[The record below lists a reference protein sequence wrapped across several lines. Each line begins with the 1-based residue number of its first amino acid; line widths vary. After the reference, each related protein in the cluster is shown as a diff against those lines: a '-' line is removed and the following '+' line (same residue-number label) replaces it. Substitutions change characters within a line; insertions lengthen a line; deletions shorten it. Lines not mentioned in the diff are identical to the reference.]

1 MNKLRLPL
9 LLLLAFAACSDK
21 KLYPDA
27 AKAFERHSYR
37 EYPAGEV
44 MKTLASR
51 GFDGLAALDRHAL
64 LLKGRRKVVAAPAS
78 REPVSGLLFDY
89 RGGGIYV
96 AKVFQNSPAALA
108 GVKDGDRVLEI
119 DGFKASPRTV
129 TERSD
134 DSFGFTLKTERR
146 GPKGPLQ
153 AVAQVE
159 REKVILPLVFG
170 FYEPASAIG
179 YVRIGMFVQDS
190 GATALSGLEALISLG
205 AKKIVFDLRGNVGG
219 VPEEAAELLAAF
231 APKAG
236 PLLELRSRHK
246 GYCKLLEAR
255 SRGKYADLKTA
266 VLTDGRTS
274 MAAEVFAQAL
284 KEVAGAKL
292 IGGTTAGRV
301 SMTRTFRLGKTRKG
315 LELTVARL
323 FPPSGLELEEKGAVP
338 DIDAG
343 LNRDQE
349 AALAEAWNAP
359 LETVLLSDRA
369 YARAMEAL
377 SK

>member
-9 LLLLAFAACSDK
+9 LLLLAAAACSDK

-27 AKAFERHSYR
+27 VKAFEKHSYQ
-37 EYPAGEV
+37 EYPAGKVSE
-44 MKTLASR
+44 TLEAK
-51 GFDGLAALDRHAL
+51 GFEGLAALDRHAL
-64 LLKGRRKVVAAPAS
+64 LLKGRKKVKAVPAS
-78 REPVSGLLFDY
+78 REAASGLLFDY
-89 RGGGIYV
+89 RGGGIHV
-96 AKVFQNSPAALA
+96 AKVFMNSPAALA
-108 GVKDGDRVLEI
+108 GVKDGDKVLEI
-119 DGFKASPRTV
+119 DGFKASPQTV

-146 GPKGPLQ
+146 GPQGPVL

-159 REKVILPLVFG
+159 RERVAMPLVFG
-170 FYEPASAIG
+170 FYEPAPAIG
-179 YVRIGMFVQDS
+179 YVKIGLFVQGS
-190 GATALSGLEALISLG
+190 GATALSGLEALSSLG

-219 VPEEAAELLAAF
+219 APEEAAQLLAAF

-236 PLLELRSRHK
+236 PLLELKSRHK
-246 GYCKLLEAR
+246 GYCKTLEAR
-255 SRGKYADLKTA
+255 SRGKYADIKTA
-266 VLTDGRTS
+266 VLTDGKTA

-284 KEVAGAKL
+284 KEVAGAR
-292 IGGTTAGRV
+292 IVGGPTAGRV
-301 SMTRTFRLGKTRKG
+301 SLTRTFRLGKTRG

-323 FPPSGLELEEKGAVP
+323 FPPSGLELEEKGAAP

-343 LNRDQE
+343 LNREQE

>member
-9 LLLLAFAACSDK
+9 LLLLAAAACSDK

-27 AKAFERHSYR
+27 VKAFEKHSYQ
-37 EYPAGEV
+37 EYPAGKVSE
-44 MKTLASR
+44 TLAAK
-51 GFDGLAALDRHAL
+51 GFEGLVALDRHAL
-64 LLKGRRKVVAAPAS
+64 LLKGRRKVVATPAS
-78 REPVSGLLFDY
+78 RESASGLLFDY
-89 RGGGIYV
+89 RGGGIHV
-96 AKVFQNSPAALA
+96 AKVFQRSPAALA

-119 DGFKASPRTV
+119 DGFKASPQTV

-146 GPKGPLQ
+146 GPKGPVL

-159 REKVILPLVFG
+159 RELVTMPLVFG
-170 FYEPASAIG
+170 FYEPAPAIG
-179 YVRIGMFVQDS
+179 YVKIGMFVQGS
-190 GATALSGLEALISLG
+190 GATALSGLEALASLG

-219 VPEEAAELLAAF
+219 VPEEAAQLLAAF

-236 PLLELRSRHK
+236 PLLELKSRHK
-246 GYCKLLEAR
+246 GYCKTLEAR

-266 VLTDGRTS
+266 VLTDGRTA

-284 KEVAGAKL
+284 KEVAGAK
-292 IGGTTAGRV
+292 IVGGTTAGRV
-301 SMTRTFRLGKTRKG
+301 SLTRTFRLGKTRG
-315 LELTVARL
+315 LELTVARM

-343 LNRDQE
+343 LNRGQE
-349 AALAEAWNAP
+349 DALAEAWNVP

-377 SK
+377 SN

>member
-9 LLLLAFAACSDK
+9 LLLLAFAACSDN

-44 MKTLASR
+44 MKTLESD
-51 GFDGLAALDRHAL
+51 GFNGLAALDRHAV
-64 LLKGRRKVVAAPAS
+64 LLKGRRKVVEAPAS
-78 REPVSGLLFDY
+78 QESASGLLFDY
-89 RGGGIYV
+89 RGGVIHV
-96 AKVFQNSPAALA
+96 AKVFQHSPAAQA
-108 GVKDGDRVLEI
+108 GIRDGDKVLEI
-119 DGFKASPRTV
+119 DGFKASPQTV
-129 TERSD
+129 AERSD
-134 DSFGFTLKTERR
+134 DSFGFTLKTERP
-146 GPKGPLQ
+146 GPKGPAL

-159 REKVILPLVFG
+159 RERMALPLVFG
-170 FYEPASAIG
+170 FYEPASSVG
-179 YVRIGMFVQDS
+179 YVRIGMFVQGS
-190 GATALSGLEALISLG
+190 GATALSGVEALASLG
-205 AKKIVFDLRGNVGG
+205 AKKIVFDLRGNSGG

-236 PLLELRSRHK
+236 SLMELKSRHK
-246 GYCKLLEAR
+246 GYCKTLEAR

-266 VLTDGRTS
+266 VLTDGRTA

-284 KEVAGAKL
+284 KELAGARL
-292 IGGTTAGRV
+292 VGGTTAGRV

-338 DIDAG
+338 DMDAG
-343 LNRDQE
+343 LNREQE
-349 AALAEAWNAP
+349 GDLAAAWSVP
-359 LETVLLSDRA
+359 LETVLLTDRA